1 MKPRLSIS
9 PLPSSRLQTPRLNT
23 TTTPV
28 SAPAAAGRSPKS
40 SKRVGILSRSRRG
53 LPPSFGARS
62 RNAAP
67 QLSLAAALNGTMAY
81 AKPASR
87 VAQHVSTIE
96 ESMPKS
102 WVFDIHEDTPEEE
115 MVNLM
120 GHSTCTLDISDDES
134 RLRAKDERGKENIPP
149 MDIPLSS
156 TSAATEIQG
165 TTIAVPITRKDAMT
179 DEPRTP
185 LGDLNAKDF
194 YAEGCDANSFTT
206 VPGDDAEKP
215 TTTSSN
221 DNIPATSSKLSQEFT
236 LDMPTSSSSLLR
248 KAELDALI
256 TGAMPVAINDN
267 EEADTDIEAGNDD
280 EEDAATD
287 IEIWESGS
295 AKEEN
300 DEREREREVVDSI
313 FAVA

>member
-1 MKPRLSIS
+1 
-9 PLPSSRLQTPRLNT
+9 
-23 TTTPV
+23 
-28 SAPAAAGRSPKS
+28 
-40 SKRVGILSRSRRG
+40 
-53 LPPSFGARS
+53 
-62 RNAAP
+62 
-67 QLSLAAALNGTMAY
+67 MAY
-81 AKPASR
+81 AKPAPK
-87 VAQHVSTIE
+87 VARHVPTIE
-96 ESMPKS
+96 ESLPKT

-134 RLRAKDERGKENIPP
+134 RVRAKDERGKENIPP
-149 MDIPLSS
+149 MDIALSS
-156 TSAATEIQG
+156 TSASSETHSAAV
-165 TTIAVPITRKDAMT
+165 AVPITRKDAMT

-185 LGDLNAKDF
+185 LGDLNPQDF
-194 YAEGCDANSFTT
+194 FAEGCDATSFIT

-215 TTTSSN
+215 ATTSSV

-236 LDMPTSSSSLLR
+236 LDMPTASSTLLR
-248 KAELDALI
+248 KAELDALT

-267 EEADTDIEAGNDD
+267 EEADTDIEAGNYD

-300 DEREREREVVDSI
+300 DEREREGEDVNSI